1 MVCACYC
8 CADPLPAPPCAGGD
22 ELAKFSIR
30 PSEGLSE
37 GSVHFSSRVPAVEE
51 EQESSAAVT
60 LAMKSFGKAARL
72 AGRGREGEGGLA
84 GWRGG
89 HVCVQMGWWRQ
100 LPWPWHLIELGPVAW
115 VLVCWQQVP

>member
-1 MVCACYC
+1 VVCACYC
-8 CADPLPAPPCAGGD
+8 CADPLPAPPSAGGD

-72 AGRGREGEGGLA
+72 AGGARAGEAGLA
-84 GWRGG
+84 GWLSRRE
-89 HVCVQMGWWRQ
+89 CVHMRCWHQ
-100 LPWPWHLIELGPVAW
+100 LPAPWREL
-115 VLVCWQQVP
+115 L